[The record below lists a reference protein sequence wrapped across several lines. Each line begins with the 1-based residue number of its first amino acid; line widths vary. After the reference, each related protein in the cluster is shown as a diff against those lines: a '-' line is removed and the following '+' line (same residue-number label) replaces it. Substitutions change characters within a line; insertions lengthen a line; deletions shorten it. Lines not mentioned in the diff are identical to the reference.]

1 MVQVAKTVVN
11 GVELTEQQLVIIA
24 MIESAYAQT
33 GTGVGFDDIC
43 KAFGYK
49 SKNALNT
56 HVERILKSGK
66 IVCEVQNE
74 QTGKLRANSL
84 RPANSAVVKSDLC
97 RTGSNFSVIV
107 VGAEVAFTVFSEAG
121 IVRHDRL
128 PIEQVLTLCE
138 KMRIPADLSV
148 IDRVAK
154 LAAKMADKMT
164 AAAAV

>member
-1 MVQVAKTVVN
+1 MVQVSKTVVN
-11 GVELTEQQLVIIA
+11 GVELTEQQILIIE
-24 MIESAYAQT
+24 MIESAYAKT

-43 KAFGYK
+43 QHFGYK

-56 HVERILKSGK
+56 HIDRILKSGK
-66 IVCEVQNE
+66 VVCEVQNE

-84 RPANSAVVKSDLC
+84 RPANSAVIKSDFC
-97 RTGSNFSVIV
+97 RSGSNFNVVV
-107 VGAEVAFTVFSEAG
+107 VGGEVAFTVFSEAG

-138 KMRIPADLSV
+138 KMRIPADLAV

-154 LAAKMADKMT
+154 LAAKMADKMI
-164 AAAAV
+164 AAAV